1 MKAKQAKTLPSRLA
15 TGIKYTTLK
24 EIHNLRSAMREITE
38 FRIDKEAHNIFD
50 NVFIFWGTLTS
61 DGFVLSLTGSIFE
74 RTATVPDL
82 LIGHKFSETVY
93 WQSTEQTSKL
103 LEEAIAKTA
112 AGEKNNIILD
122 FRINSQEKIIIEL
135 FLQPISNPESTSRQ
149 IFFCAQDITVR
160 EKEKNFHKSQSERML
175 NAAESSQIGLWFCNL
190 SEEKMFATPKCRE
203 LFEVPPEEPFTL
215 QSITNII
222 HPEDRAEVEKAFEES
237 QVNGKP
243 LNIEYRVIYS
253 DGTVRWISIRG
264 KTQFDDQGNPQSIT
278 GTARGISD
286 NELAN
291 EELSIVYAREKKARD
306 EAEEANRAK
315 DFFLAVVSHEL
326 RSPLNAILGWSKILL
341 TKDVNQETTRSALET
356 IEKSARSQ
364 AKLIE
369 DLLDSARVA
378 SGKLKMEFRS
388 INLYEII
395 KTVCNLQK
403 SIAETKKINLE
414 FHSDRDNI
422 QVFGDA
428 ARLQQVFNN
437 LLSNALKFTK
447 EGNSIQVEAKTGD
460 GIAQVFVRDDG
471 QGISAETL
479 PTIFKQFR
487 QGDQSITRDS
497 TGLGLGLSI
506 VKILVEKHQGQ
517 VQVESEGIGQGSTFI
532 VTLPLC
538 GSEKDISAEIK
549 QSANTED
556 KLLDKIKILVVEDDP
571 DSREVLQLLLE
582 QSGAQVQS
590 ADSASGAM
598 NLLQKSQTALPDVI
612 VSDLA
617 MPDEDGY
624 SLLSRI
630 RKLSTKHG
638 GKIPALVLSAFA
650 SKENKQKAYDCGF
663 QKYHTKPFEPDGII
677 QDILQLIKK

>member
-1 MKAKQAKTLPSRLA
+1 MRDT
-15 TGIKYTTLK
+15 TGFKLDEKSQDIF
-24 EIHNLRSAMREITE
+24 E
-38 FRIDKEAHNIFD
+38 NIFT
-50 NVFIFWGTLTS
+50 FFGILTP
-61 DGFVLSLTGSIFE
+61 DGYVLSLTGKIFE
-74 RTATVPDL
+74 RTATAPEL
-82 LIGHKFSETVY
+82 LIGQKFSETVY
-93 WQSTEQTSKL
+93 WQSTEQTPNA
-103 LEEAIAKTA
+103 LEQAITKTA
-112 AGEKNNIILD
+112 SSQKTKTTLD
-122 FRINSQEKIIIEL
+122 FRVNSQEKIVIEL
-135 FLQPISNPESTSRQ
+135 FLQPMLNSQGTTNQ
-149 IFFCAQDITVR
+149 LFFCAQDVTDR
-160 EKEKNFHKSQSERML
+160 EKEIKYQKNRSEQML
-175 NAAESSQIGLWFCNL
+175 YAAENADTGLWFWNL
-190 SEEKMFATPKCRE
+190 SEDTMFATPKCSE
-203 LFEVPPEEPFTL
+203 LFEISPHESFTS
-215 QSITNII
+215 QSMMNIV
-222 HPEDRAEVEKAFEES
+222 HPEDSTEAERAFRDS
-237 QVNGKP
+237 QINGKP

-253 DGTVRWISIRG
+253 DGKIRWISLRG
-264 KTQFDDQGNPQSIT
+264 KTHFDDKGNLRNIT
-278 GTARGISD
+278 GIVRGISD
-286 NELAN
+286 CELAN

-341 TKDVNQETTRSALET
+341 TKEVDKETTKNALET

-388 INLYEII
+388 INICEII

-403 SIAETKKINLE
+403 SIADAKKINLE
-414 FHSDRDNI
+414 FSSDKDNI

-447 EGNSIQVEAKTGD
+447 EGNTIQVYVKTED
-460 GIAQVFVRDDG
+460 EIVQVFVKDNG

-479 PTIFKQFR
+479 PTIFNQFR
-487 QGDQSITRDS
+487 QGDESTTRDS
-497 TGLGLGLSI
+497 SGLGLGLSI
-506 VKILVEKHQGQ
+506 VKILVEKHQGK
-517 VQVESEGIGQGSTFI
+517 VQVESEGIGHGSTFI

-538 GSEKDISAEIK
+538 GSEIDIAGEMK
-549 QSANTED
+549 QSAPNED

-582 QSGAQVQS
+582 QSGAQVES
-590 ADSASGAM
+590 AESASVAM
-598 NLLQKSQTALPDVI
+598 NLLQESDTHLPDVI

-624 SLLSRI
+624 SLLNRI
-630 RKLSTKHG
+630 RKLSAEKG
-638 GKIPALVLSAFA
+638 GKIPALALSAFA
-650 SKENKQKAYDCGF
+650 TNENKQKAYDAGF

-677 QDILQLIKK
+677 QDILELLKK

>member
-1 MKAKQAKTLPSRLA
+1 
-15 TGIKYTTLK
+15 
-24 EIHNLRSAMREITE
+24 MREMTE
-38 FRIDKEAHNIFD
+38 FKFDEQAQDIFD
-50 NVFIFWGTLTS
+50 NVFAFWGRLTP
-61 DGFVLSLTGSIFE
+61 DGSVLNLMGDVFE
-74 RTATVPDL
+74 RTATSPEL
-82 LIGHKFSETVY
+82 LIGQKFSETVY
-93 WQSTEQTSKL
+93 WQSTEQTPNL
-103 LEEAIAKTA
+103 LEQAIAKASSGKKTKIA
-112 AGEKNNIILD
+112 LD

-135 FLQPISNPESTSRQ
+135 FLQPVPSESATKEL
-149 IFFCAQDITVR
+149 FFSAQDITDR
-160 EKEKNFHKSQSERML
+160 ENEINYHKNKSKYML
-175 NAAESSQIGLWFCNL
+175 SAAENADTGLWFWDL
-190 SEEKMFATPKCRE
+190 SEDTMFATPKCSE
-203 LFEVPPEEPFTL
+203 LFEISPGVSFNL
-215 QSITNII
+215 QSMINIV
-222 HPEDRAEVEKAFEES
+222 HPEDRIQVEKSFRES
-237 QVNGKP
+237 QAIGKP
-243 LNIEYRVIYS
+243 INIEYRVIYS
-253 DGTVRWISIRG
+253 DGNIRWISVRG
-264 KTQFDDQGNPQSIT
+264 KTRLDDKANPQNMMGIV
-278 GTARGISD
+278 RGISD
-286 NELAN
+286 NEVAN

-341 TKDVNQETTRSALET
+341 TKEVDEVTTRNALET

-388 INLYEII
+388 INIYDII

-403 SIAETKKINLE
+403 SIADAKKINLE
-414 FHSDRDNI
+414 FSSDNYNI

-447 EGNSIQVEAKTGD
+447 EGNTVQVDVKTVD
-460 GIAQVFVRDDG
+460 ETVQVFVKDNG
-471 QGISAETL
+471 QGISPETL
-479 PTIFKQFR
+479 PTIFNQFH
-487 QGDQSITRDS
+487 QGDESTTRDS

-506 VKILVEKHQGQ
+506 VKILVEKHQGK
-517 VQVESEGIGQGSTFI
+517 VQVESDGIGHGSTFTVI
-532 VTLPLC
+532 LPLC
-538 GSEKDISAEIK
+538 GSEKDVTKEVEESTP
-549 QSANTED
+549 NED

-590 ADSASGAM
+590 AESASVAM
-598 NLLQKSQTALPDVI
+598 NLLQSSQTDLPDVI

-624 SLLSRI
+624 SLLARI
-630 RKLSTKHG
+630 RKLPANQG
-638 GKIPALVLSAFA
+638 GKIPALALSAFA
-650 SKENKQKAYDCGF
+650 SKENKQKAYDTGF

-677 QDILQLIKK
+677 EDILQLLKR